1 MSYFNLMLL
10 KSTRRHILPL
20 EEEEMLV
27 PPLLWLLASFLT
39 PSEMF

>member
-10 KSTRRHILPL
+10 KSTKAYTALGRGRDACAT
-20 EEEEMLV
+20 V
-27 PPLLWLLASFLT
+27 AVVLASSLT

>member
-10 KSTRRHILPL
+10 KSTKAYTALGRGRDACAT
-20 EEEEMLV
+20 V
-27 PPLLWLLASFLT
+27 AVASSLT